1 MAALTLTGISGNPLA
16 NTSLT
21 GTLAGTSLGATL
33 AGSQGFTVGVLTPTP
48 PNNATVTIAAG
59 DALTGGGTFTTDQAS
74 NSTITIN
81 HEDVSSAAS
90 LSGLTGAAVI
100 SEVTVDTYGHT
111 TGLAQRNLTLSD
123 LGFNASAYLA
133 STLKGANNG
142 VAELDS
148 NGLVPTSQLPSY
160 VDDVLE
166 YANFASFPGTGEAGK
181 IYVDLALGDIYRW
194 GGSSY
199 IQVNDAV
206 STADQATQL
215 ATARTIELTGDVT
228 GSTTFDGSGDVQI
241 STTSASGGGVPSGT
255 TMLFQQSA
263 APTGWTKQTTHNN
276 KALRVVSGTASSGG
290 SVAFTTAF
298 STSRTVSG
306 SVQNHTLTLS
316 QIPSHNH
323 GAGTLEAESH
333 NHDMDH
339 GHSGSTNLSSLSWN
353 NHNNRFAT
361 SSGGF
366 DYAYN
371 LSAGSSGSVTIND
384 HNGNTGNSGDL
395 DVSGSTSNAGS
406 GGSHNHGWSG
416 DVNVGVQYVDLII
429 ATKD

>member
-1 MAALTLTGISGNPLA
+1 MAALTLTAISGNPLA
-16 NTSLT
+16 NVSLT
-21 GTLAGTSLGATL
+21 GTLAGTSIGATL

-59 DALTGGGTFTTDQAS
+59 DALTGGGSFTTDQAT

-81 HEDVSSAAS
+81 HEDVSSAS
-90 LSGLTGAAVI
+90 SISGLAGAAVI

-111 TGLAQRNLTLSD
+111 TGLAQRNLTLGD
-123 LGFNASAYLA
+123 LGFSASDYLA

-142 VAELDS
+142 VAELDGS
-148 NGLVPTSQLPSY
+148 GLVPTSQLPSY

-166 YANFASFPGTGEAGK
+166 YTNVSSFPATGETGK
-181 IYVDLALGDIYRW
+181 IYVDTTNNDIYRW
-194 GGSSY
+194 SGTQY

-206 STADQATQL
+206 STADQANQL

-228 GSTTFDGSGDVQI
+228 GSTTFDGSANVQI

-255 TMLFQQSA
+255 TMLFQQTA

-306 SVQNHTLTLS
+306 SVANHTLTLS
-316 QIPSHNH
+316 EIPSHNH
-323 GAGTLEAESH
+323 GSGTLAAASH
-333 NHDMDH
+333 VHDMDH
-339 GHSGSTNLSSLSWN
+339 GHTGSTNLNALSWS
-353 NHNNRFAT
+353 NHNNRFIS
-361 SSGGF
+361 SSGSF
-366 DYAYN
+366 DYTFN
-371 LSAGSSGSVTIND
+371 LSSGSSGTVSISN

-395 DVSGSTSNAGS
+395 SVSGSTSNRG
-406 GGSHNHGWSG
+406 GDGSHNHGWSG
-416 DVNVGVQYVDLII
+416 SVNVGVQYVDLII